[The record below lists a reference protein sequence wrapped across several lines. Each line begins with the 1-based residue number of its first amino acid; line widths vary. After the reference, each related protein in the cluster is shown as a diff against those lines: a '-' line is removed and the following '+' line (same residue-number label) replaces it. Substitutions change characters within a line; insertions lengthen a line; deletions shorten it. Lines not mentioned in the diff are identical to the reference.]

1 MSILTPSVPF
11 YTIYLPNADTIVGI
25 LPFLLFGMLLLTAF
39 FATFISYKQFLFIPD
54 DKTQI
59 VYSDWWIGLIPVGVL
74 ILILILIM
82 FISLFII
89 KPPVIRS
96 VLKK

>member
-1 MSILTPSVPF
+1 MSILTPSVLF
-11 YTIYLPNADTIVGI
+11 YTIHLPNADTIVGI

-39 FATFISYKQFLFIPD
+39 FASFISYQQFLFIPD

-59 VYSDWWIGLIPVGVL
+59 VYSDWWISLIPLGLLGL
-74 ILILILIM
+74 ILILLM
-82 FISLFII
+82 FISMFITS
-89 KPPVIRS
+89 PVTRS